1 MITYPK
7 IETLYV
13 RDMVKHKVLVDE
25 LRMPEFGL
33 VKEWYL
39 TEKIDGTNV
48 RVNLDRSGSVIFCG
62 RTDEALMH
70 VPLMQYLSET
80 FTQEKMQAAFAD
92 REDADVTLFGE
103 GYGPRIQKGG
113 GLYRNT
119 VSFRLFDVRVGQLWL
134 EPDNIGA
141 VAAALGVSL
150 VNYAGTYVNWLPR
163 SIDDLTKVFLGTG
176 ASLTAQEDGGIGLL
190 AEGIVA
196 RTVPLLLDRRGNRV
210 MWKLK
215 FRDF

>member
-48 RVNLDRSGSVIFCG
+48 RVNLDRSGSVVFGG
-62 RTDEALMH
+62 RTDEAQMH
-70 VPLMQYLSET
+70 VSLMKYLSET
-80 FTQEKMQAAFAD
+80 FTQEKMQAAFGD

-103 GYGPRIQKGG
+103 GYGPKVQKGG
-113 GLYRNT
+113 GLYRDT
-119 VSFRLFDVRVGQLWL
+119 VSFRLFDVRVVQLWL
-134 EPDNIGA
+134 EPDNINA
-141 VAAALGVSL
+141 VATTLGVSS
-150 VNYAGTYVNWLPR
+150 VTYVGTYANWLPR
-163 SIDDLTKVFLGTG
+163 SIDDLKKVFRGTG
-176 ASLTAQEDGGIGLL
+176 TS
-190 AEGIVA
+190 
-196 RTVPLLLDRRGNRV
+196 
-210 MWKLK
+210 
-215 FRDF
+215 

>member
-48 RVNLDRSGSVIFCG
+48 RVNLDRSGSVIFGG
-62 RTDEALMH
+62 RTDEAMMH
-70 VPLMQYLSET
+70 VSLMQYLSET
-80 FTQEKMQAAFAD
+80 FSPEKMQAAFAD
-92 REDADVTLFGE
+92 RGDADATLFGE
-103 GYGPRIQKGG
+103 GYGPKIQKGG

-134 EPDNIGA
+134 EPDNINA
-141 VAAALGVSL
+141 VATTLGVSS
-150 VNYAGTYVNWLPR
+150 VTYVGTYANWLPSR
-163 SIDDLTKVFLGTG
+163 FDDLKHVFRDTG
-176 ASLTAQEDGGIGLL
+176 MSYTAVEDGGRGLQ
-190 AEGIVA
+190 AEGVVA